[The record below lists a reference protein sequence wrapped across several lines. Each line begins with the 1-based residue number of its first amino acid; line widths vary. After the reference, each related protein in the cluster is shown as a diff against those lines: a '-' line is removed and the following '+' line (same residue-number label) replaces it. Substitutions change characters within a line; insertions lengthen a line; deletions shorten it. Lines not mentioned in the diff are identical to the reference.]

1 MCKKELIE
9 KIKAKS
15 SLVMI
20 QNYVKEIVKEKYHN
34 NLLNEEIFCLF
45 EKVVDLANDLYEEDK
60 YSQEFDISSIFS
72 VLLSLCEKLEIHIL
86 KSNSSFEKVLN

>member
-20 QNYVKEIVKEKYHN
+20 QNYVEEIMKEKYHN
-34 NLLNEEIFCLF
+34 NLLNEEIFWLF

-72 VLLSLCEKLEIHIL
+72 VLLSLCEKLEINVF
-86 KSNSSFEKVLN
+86 KSNRKIEKVLN